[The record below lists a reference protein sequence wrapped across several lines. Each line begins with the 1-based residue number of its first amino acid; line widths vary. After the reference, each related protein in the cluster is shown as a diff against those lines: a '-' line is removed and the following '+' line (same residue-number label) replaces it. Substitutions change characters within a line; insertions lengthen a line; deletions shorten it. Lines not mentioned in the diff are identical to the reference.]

1 MKYILIV
8 LLGTVLYAE
17 TIDCT
22 QVFETRKSELLR
34 EVEKI
39 DEARQSFE
47 ALQAATNALFEKQ
60 KNALKERE
68 NTLAKTKQEIEAK
81 EK

>member
-39 DEARQSFE
+39 DEARK
-47 ALQAATNALFEKQ
+47 NKNDLF
-60 KNALKERE
+60 
-68 NTLAKTKQEIEAK
+68 KTWRFWYGQRC
-81 EK
+81 